1 MILDDL
7 QWQYFLGYKSTL
19 KMNKFVMVLMA
30 LLALM
35 AMVAMVDLVALVA
48 LMALVKVH
56 L

>member
-35 AMVAMVDLVALVA
+35 AMVDLVALVA